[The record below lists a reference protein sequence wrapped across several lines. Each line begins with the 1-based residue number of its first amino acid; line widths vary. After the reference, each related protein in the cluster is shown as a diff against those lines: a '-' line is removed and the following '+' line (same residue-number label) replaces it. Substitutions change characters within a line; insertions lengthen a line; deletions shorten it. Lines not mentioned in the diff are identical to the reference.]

1 MNGFELSNRL
11 SYVMLA
17 ELIDEL
23 HVDVIRINNLIANER
38 SSSWLEEFGNGS
50 GDFVNLCT
58 ISAVHLSKAGIY
70 HAHTIA
76 ANVALAAHGFG
87 A

>member
-23 HVDVIRINNLIANER
+23 HVDVIRINNLIANEC
-38 SSSWLEEFGNGS
+38 S
-50 GDFVNLCT
+50 
-58 ISAVHLSKAGIY
+58 
-70 HAHTIA
+70 
-76 ANVALAAHGFG
+76 
-87 A
+87 